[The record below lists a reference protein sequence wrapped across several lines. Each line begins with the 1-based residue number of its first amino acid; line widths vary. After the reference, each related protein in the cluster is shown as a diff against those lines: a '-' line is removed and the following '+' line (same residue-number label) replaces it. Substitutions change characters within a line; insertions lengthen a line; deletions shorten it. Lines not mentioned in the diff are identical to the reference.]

1 MPSRPFSSCW
11 PGRLGA
17 SLRGAALPAWL
28 HRVAVRIATR
38 LARSRKAIAR
48 LAIEPA
54 ERASSDPVAEA
65 ETLGALDEEVN
76 RLPERFRRAVVLC
89 YLDGLTAAEA
99 ARQLGCPTGT
109 VESRLAAAR
118 KRLRERLTGRGITL
132 PAGILAVAGQAV
144 LAPEAVARV
153 AGASAAFARGGA
165 IANETTAQLARR
177 VLAMWQTRKWVSV
190 AIIATVLMIGAGMG
204 WASLQDDPPPNT
216 QSATATPTAP
226 APQTKENPPTAT
238 NGWPFAKR
246 IDGIGATLVGISH
259 DSHTLVFVG
268 THQVYGLDLTEPK
281 GANSLSFHFRIQNP
295 VSDAAVSPDGKY
307 VATAEGVQGVKLRDA
322 ATGKVVEAFW
332 PSGKLP
338 AHHVAFSQD
347 GTRLIALGTVYNDA
361 RRGPRGDPRNAKS
374 TYEAQISVWNLVTR
388 KEVGYPVESTTV
400 QPGRGDLSYPSYQ
413 LVENGHFVLK
423 HESILIPPKADPDE
437 GTARILPLS
446 RESTGFRFSIFD
458 IETGKSGRPVEV
470 KDPNLSISNYL
481 SGSISPD
488 GKTVAAL
495 DRAQPGQKPTCL
507 TRLPVRNRYG

>member
-1 MPSRPFSSCW
+1 MTRRPTHYR
-11 PGRLGA
+11 RL
-17 SLRGAALPAWL
+17 LRRRP
-28 HRVAVRIATR
+28 
-38 LARSRKAIAR
+38 
-48 LAIEPA
+48 P
-54 ERASSDPVAEA
+54 RA
-65 ETLGALDEEVN
+65 
-76 RLPERFRRAVVLC
+76 
-89 YLDGLTAAEA
+89 
-99 ARQLGCPTGT
+99 
-109 VESRLAAAR
+109 
-118 KRLRERLTGRGITL
+118 
-132 PAGILAVAGQAV
+132 
-144 LAPEAVARV
+144 
-153 AGASAAFARGGA
+153 
-165 IANETTAQLARR
+165 
-177 VLAMWQTRKWVSV
+177 
-190 AIIATVLMIGAGMG
+190 
-204 WASLQDDPPPNT
+204 
-216 QSATATPTAP
+216 
-226 APQTKENPPTAT
+226 QTKEDPPTAT

-295 VSDAAVSPDGKY
+295 VSDAAVSPDGQY

-481 SGSISPD
+481 SGSISPN
-488 GKTVAAL
+488 GKIVAAL
-495 DRAQPGQKPTCL
+495 DRAHTGQVHLLDTTTGKESVRLSPLLRPIHAIAFSADGKLFAAASGRVGNNDQLAAPSEVVIWDVASGKELARLTDKESIRNYTALRFSPDGKFVVAQEADGACTFWGHPPKPAPALPTAHTPAKEPAPPTAGL
-507 TRLPVRNRYG
+507 PDRFQALFQSLSADGVTDTRRIEGVFLAALGRSADRCGSAHARGPVRPAERQDRRPPRSAQYTRGHRRVQGPRRGTG